1 MKTKTFFILFLLLGI
16 ITTQLSA
23 QNGKDGTGSV
33 SAKSEWDGY
42 YIDIPVNCGGEEI
55 ERLTGFVTFHRVLHF
70 QNGILI
76 FATFQYSGEVTSAK
90 TQEVFKVKDVFK
102 AEEVAWYSTGHC
114 NLIGDKGTHYILA
127 YIYSLDF
134 DTFTFVK
141 AVCPGSSE

>member
-90 TQEVFKVKDVFK
+90 TQEVFKVKDIFK
-102 AEEVAWYSTGHC
+102 ADEIAWYSTGHC
-114 NLIGDKGTHYILA
+114 NLIGDKGTHYILT
-127 YIYSLDF
+127 YIYDLDT
-134 DTFTFVK
+134 DIFTIIKCVY
-141 AVCPGSSE
+141 P